1 MLLAKHFLIIK
12 NLDAKFSFASN
23 MHQPLL
29 CTVHTLHASR
39 VQQGFPRKKERTG
52 FVEEGLSDFTGIAI
66 GFVGSGK
73 SANLFFPLF
82 LLFIGAQVAI
92 SYVG

>member
-1 MLLAKHFLIIK
+1 
-12 NLDAKFSFASN
+12 
-23 MHQPLL
+23 MHLPSL
-29 CTVHTLHASR
+29 CTVHTLHALH

-73 SANLFFPLF
+73 SANLFFLLF
-82 LLFIGAQVAI
+82 LLFTGAQVAI